1 MFLALLS
8 GIISLIWRR
17 ATQHVRQRLLEAENT
32 ILDLKRDRR
41 RLIDRT
47 VKTQGHNIDLQFELS
62 QQDELRERDRA
73 HDRQVIRK
81 AVGLLDRTL
90 VELHALNQFQTFYA
104 PSGRCWHFSRECG
117 ALANTAQVTVRN
129 PCSFC
134 LNGHLPPH
142 VPNEHTGKTLAED
155 CAEFFAAHGP
165 REDLHQHY
173 HILRAGH
180 VTFECFSFTPFLS
193 VSIALHATHSF
204 EASHVERGH
213 RDIAFSLR
221 LVIDLGRSHFHC
233 PFSIQ
238 EWVGI
243 L

>member
-1 MFLALLS
+1 M
-8 GIISLIWRR
+8 
-17 ATQHVRQRLLEAENT
+17 RQRLLEAENT

-73 HDRQVIRK
+73 HDRQVTRK

-104 PSGRCWHFSRECG
+104 PSGRCWHFSRDCG

-134 LNGHLPPH
+134 LNGDL
-142 VPNEHTGKTLAED
+142 
-155 CAEFFAAHGP
+155 FF
-165 REDLHQHY
+165 LHP
-173 HILRAGH
+173 
-180 VTFECFSFTPFLS
+180 FFSPCR
-193 VSIALHATHSF
+193 LHSMQRI
-204 EASHVERGH
+204 EASHVERELFH
-213 RDIAFSLR
+213 
-221 LVIDLGRSHFHC
+221 LVIDLGRCHFHC
-233 PFSIQ
+233 AFSIQ

>member
-17 ATQHVRQRLLEAENT
+17 ATQRVRQRLLEAENI

-41 RLIDRT
+41 RLTDRT
-47 VKTQGHNIDLQFELS
+47 VKAEGHNIDLQFELN
-62 QQDELRERDRA
+62 QQDELHERNRA

-104 PSGRCWHFSRECG
+104 PSGRCWHFSRYCG

-142 VPNEHTGKTLAED
+142 VLNEHTGKTLAEA
-155 CAEFFAAHGP
+155 CAEFFAAHEP
-165 REDLHQHY
+165 RETY
-173 HILRAGH
+173 IN
-180 VTFECFSFTPFLS
+180 T
-193 VSIALHATHSF
+193 I
-204 EASHVERGH
+204 
-213 RDIAFSLR
+213 IY
-221 LVIDLGRSHFHC
+221 
-233 PFSIQ
+233 
-238 EWVGI
+238 
-243 L
+243 